1 MVGLRVDEL
10 GWEADGEIYSGA
22 SCQADGAVGTSTH
35 SRSFNEEIIREMVG
49 MPDGIVRNK
58 ADSRQAKHV
67 ERPIIV
73 STSRWGKAEVLMIT

>member
-22 SCQADGAVGTSTH
+22 SCQADGADWEV
-35 SRSFNEEIIREMVG
+35 IREMVG

>member
-1 MVGLRVDEL
+1 MSWAGRLMARYIVVR
-10 GWEADGEIYSGA
+10 
-22 SCQADGAVGTSTH
+22 AVKPTVLIGTSTH

>member
-1 MVGLRVDEL
+1 MARYIVVR
-10 GWEADGEIYSGA
+10 
-22 SCQADGAVGTSTH
+22 AVKPTVLIGTSTH